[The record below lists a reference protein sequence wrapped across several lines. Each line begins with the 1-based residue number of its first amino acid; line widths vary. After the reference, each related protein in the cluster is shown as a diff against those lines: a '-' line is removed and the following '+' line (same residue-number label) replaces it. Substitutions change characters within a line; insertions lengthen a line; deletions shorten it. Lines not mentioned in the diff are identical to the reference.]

1 MNISTIKTQPLAWMK
16 RQEQRTEQKGMDAE
30 TRALLRGLQNNV
42 NQSRCSTLGESIFE
56 NNRKYAQSLQDARVK
71 NSKTITELKKLKYN
85 FKAISTQILRSK
97 TSTAARSAAGKARA
111 EVVRLKRL
119 RQSGQ
124 YNEEELQYAISHAM
138 AMERVAKKKV
148 KHLQEEERVKVKDDA
163 EIAREPSCDTLMD
176 DFEDIDQELE
186 TEERSEEFDVS
197 EILELMDIS
206 EIQGEMGNLMMSL
219 LEDLDWADAMTDTLS
234 DLMEGYET
242 EMSPEDFKMFKIKHR
257 NKEMRQIVE
266 ADAKYLKAVFDKLQ
280 AEQAKGSTPGLGVGG
295 ISSATS
301 VSSVPIAAVADM
313 ANVPTLDAGTVNIMV

>member
-1 MNISTIKTQPLAWMK
+1 
-16 RQEQRTEQKGMDAE
+16 
-30 TRALLRGLQNNV
+30 
-42 NQSRCSTLGESIFE
+42 
-56 NNRKYAQSLQDARVK
+56 
-71 NSKTITELKKLKYN
+71 
-85 FKAISTQILRSK
+85 
-97 TSTAARSAAGKARA
+97 
-111 EVVRLKRL
+111 
-119 RQSGQ
+119 
-124 YNEEELQYAISHAM
+124 M

-266 ADAKYLKAVFDKLQ
+266 ADAKYTLTKEALGSVHYISP
-280 AEQAKGSTPGLGVGG
+280 EQAKGSTPGLGVGG

-301 VSSVPIAAVADM
+301 VSSVPIAAVADI